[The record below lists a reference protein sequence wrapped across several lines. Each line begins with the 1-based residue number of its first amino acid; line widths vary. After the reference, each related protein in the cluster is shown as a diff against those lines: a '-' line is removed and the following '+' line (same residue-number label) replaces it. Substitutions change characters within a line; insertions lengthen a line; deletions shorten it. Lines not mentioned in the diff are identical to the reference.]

1 MPAALTIMERMK
13 RARTMLL
20 FKQPFFGRLS
30 SHLKFTETTAYDTM
44 ATDGRHLFFNPKF
57 VEVLSANQALTGVG
71 HEVLHCVSEHFSRQ
85 GNREPKRWKKA
96 ADYAINDLL
105 VRNHFEPI
113 VIPGVFNWLYDPK
126 YTGKTAE
133 EIYDLLPPEPPPG
146 SGNHEE
152 DEGCAFAPPPPDAQ
166 DNFDPNVDPNA
177 APPPPPPNKI
187 NWKQAA
193 AEAREYAKARGVL
206 PDGVEE
212 MVDEILYPPV
222 DWERYIKNAMSVAC
236 RTGYSY
242 SRPNKRYAHLG
253 MAMPVHYGYRSDAE
267 VWGDSSGSMSND
279 DFQVFLGG
287 AVTIARQLKC
297 RLNAGVCD
305 AKVQAYYENL
315 KDESAIRKIKFLGR
329 GGTDF
334 RPIFEHIAAGRRKP
348 ALVVIFTDLCGTFPE
363 KRPSY
368 NTLWVCRNEVTDWKP
383 PFGRTLVL
391 PEKLERKKYSVAK

>member
-1 MPAALTIMERMK
+1 MNMMERMK

-20 FKQPFFGRLS
+20 FKQPFFGRLAA
-30 SHLKFTETTAYDTM
+30 HLKFTESVAYDTM
-44 ATDGRHLFFNPKF
+44 ATEGRHLFFNASF
-57 VEVLSANQALTGVG
+57 VEKLSVNQTLTGVC
-71 HEVLHCVSEHFSRQ
+71 HEVLHCVSGHFKRQ
-85 GNREPKRWKKA
+85 GTRDSNRWQKA
-96 ADYAINDLL
+96 SDYAINDLL
-105 VRNHFEPI
+105 VRNGFEAI
-113 VIPGVFNWLYDPK
+113 DIPGVFKWLYDPQ
-126 YTGKTAE
+126 YTGMTAE
-133 EIYDLLPPEPPPG
+133 EIYEKLPPDPPPG
-146 SGNHEE
+146 KGNPPQEKS
-152 DEGCAFAPPPPDAQ
+152 CAFAPPPPEAEDH
-166 DNFDPNVDPNA
+166 FDPNVDPNA
-177 APPPPPPNKI
+177 PPPPPPPPPV

-193 AEAREYAKARGVL
+193 AEAREYAKARGSM
-206 PDGVEE
+206 PTGVEE

-222 DWERYIKNAMSVAC
+222 DWERYVKNAMTVAC

-279 DFQVFLGG
+279 DFQIFLGG

-305 AKVQAYYENL
+305 AKVQAFYPNL

-334 RPIFEHIAAGRRKP
+334 RPIFDHIREGKRKP
-348 ALVVIFTDLCGTFPE
+348 ALVVIFTDLCGTYPE

-368 NTLWVCRNEVTDWKP
+368 NVLWVCRNEVEGWKP